1 MSESNL
7 SVKDTITQRYQN
19 EGGRSYHATVHVD
32 DRNVSQ
38 VIAIQ
43 RARKLQ
49 PFIRDDD
56 HLLEFGAGLGVNL
69 LQLKCASIMAYDASD
84 AGTDQIQ
91 GAGIVFTTDFEQV
104 AAKKFSVVLCHHVL
118 EHVSDPTAILEQIH
132 SLLQPGGRMI
142 LCVPFEASKQ
152 HRRFNPDDPHQHLFT
167 WNAQA
172 IGNLVSAVG
181 FKVDHIEI
189 RSFGYEQ
196 RLAFLAKVG
205 ELVYRCALKA
215 VRTLLPV
222 EEVLVV
228 AKKTEE

>member
-1 MSESNL
+1 MPESNF

-19 EGGRSYHATVHVD
+19 EGGRSYHATVHVND
-32 DRNVSQ
+32 STVNQ
-38 VIAIQ
+38 VIATQ

-49 PFIRDDD
+49 PFIQDSD

-69 LQLKCASIMAYDASD
+69 FQLKCASIMAYDSSD
-84 AGTDQIQ
+84 AGKDQIQ
-91 GAGIVFTTDFEQV
+91 GAGIDFTTDFEQV
-104 AAKKFSVVLCHHVL
+104 SAKKFSIVLCHHML

-132 SLLQPGGRMI
+132 SVLQPGGRMI

-181 FKVDHIEI
+181 FKIDHIET
-189 RSFGYEQ
+189 RAFGYEQ
-196 RLAFLAKVG
+196 RLAFLAKSG
-205 ELVYRCALKA
+205 ELIYRGALKA
-215 VRTLLPV
+215 VRTLFPV